1 MLRARQVGRGPQLT
15 LAMERVRRRAEPKV
29 IALTGGI
36 ASGKSTVAGMLA
48 ELGAVTVDADALSR
62 AAVAPGTPGLALLV
76 ASFGAGVLGADGSL
90 DRERLGKLVFSDP
103 VARGRLEAIVHP
115 LVASL
120 SQERIEQA
128 LAGGAQVVVYEI
140 PLLFETGRESEF
152 PISVLVYLDAA
163 SQLRRL
169 MTRSHLDEVAARAR
183 ITSQMDLERK
193 RELATWVVD
202 NSGSLS
208 STRGQVE
215 RLWADHLGAPETPP
229 R

>member
-1 MLRARQVGRGPQLT
+1 MGRDHRLAGPQ
-15 LAMERVRRRAEPKV
+15 V

-48 ELGAVTVDADALSR
+48 ELGAVTVDADELAR
-62 AAVAPGTPGLALLV
+62 AVVAPGTPGLALVV
-76 ASFGAGVLGADGSL
+76 ASFGAGVLGADGNL
-90 DRERLGKLVFSDP
+90 DRERLGELVFSDP
-103 VARGRLEAIVHP
+103 VARGRLEEIVHP
-115 LVASL
+115 KVARL

-128 LAGGAQVVVYEI
+128 LSGGAQLVVYEI

-163 SQLRRL
+163 TQLRRL
-169 MTRSHLDEVAARAR
+169 MTRSHLDAAAAKAR
-183 ITSQMDLERK
+183 IESQMDLEHK

-202 NSGSLS
+202 NSGSLR
-208 STRGQVE
+208 STRDQVE
-215 RLWADHLGAPETPP
+215 RLWTEHLRAPATAP